1 MSKITPLVE
10 TKKPY
15 KALDKDLIITLTTNK
30 VAINLAITSST
41 SGQAIKLTRTAARLG
56 SNQPMHNNPIGIE

>member
-10 TKKPY
+10 TKKPH

-30 VAINLAITSST
+30 AATNLAITSST
-41 SGQAIKLTRTAARLG
+41 SGWQ
-56 SNQPMHNNPIGIE
+56 